1 MLNITEKKLENA
13 TMELKID
20 VPLEKVESEYKAAF
34 NKLQGIVKLD
44 GFRKGKAPLHMVE
57 ARFRKEAD
65 HEVAE
70 NLLRTVFLEAVEE
83 KQLTPIAYPKYEFE
97 KISREE
103 PFTFKA
109 VFEVPPTIELGKYTG
124 IAVDEQVCELTPENQ
139 QAEIDAIRERFAK
152 TEKRDEGALVING
165 DLVKMSVRRIDDVDA
180 AERDKVEYKE
190 YQIVVGK
197 SKDESALDK
206 YIVGMKAG
214 EQKEVDVRYPKDYH
228 VTDLAGQ
235 KVTYQ
240 VLINEIS
247 SVELPPV
254 DDELAKKLGYE
265 TADEFKKKTA
275 DYLEKYV
282 NEKTKGDAKAQ
293 ILKQIVEES
302 KFDIP
307 ESMILREMDHL
318 FRKTRESIGY
328 YSDNMEEFAA
338 IMGLEKEAFLAQLR
352 EEGTRT
358 IQTTMALSEIAKKE
372 EMKVDEN
379 RYREVIESIAKR
391 NNKTPEEIEKIVTE
405 NESRE
410 SIETEL
416 LLDSAMEF
424 IYENAK
430 VKKLKPISFEEFAK
444 SRARRY

>member
-1 MLNITEKKLENA
+1 MLTITEKKLDNA
-13 TMELKID
+13 RIEIQVD
-20 VPLEKVESEYKAAF
+20 VPIEKVESAYVTAF
-34 NKLQGIVKLD
+34 NKLQGVVKLD

-65 HEVAE
+65 QEVAE
-70 NLLRTVFLEAVEE
+70 NLLRTVFLEAVE
-83 KQLTPIAYPKYEFE
+83 QNQYTPIDYPRYEFD
-97 KISREE
+97 KISRES

-109 VFEVPPTIELGKYTG
+109 IFEVPPTVELGKYKG
-124 IAVDEQVCELTPENQ
+124 LAVDEQVVTVSDENVKT
-139 QAEIDAIRERFAK
+139 EIDAMRERFAK
-152 TEKRDEGALVING
+152 TEKRDASATVING
-165 DLVKMSVRRIDDVDA
+165 DLVKMKVRRIDDVEP
-180 AERDKVEYKE
+180 AEVDKVEYKD

-206 YIVGMKAG
+206 YIIGMKAD
-214 EQKEVDVRYPKDYH
+214 ERKEVDVKYPKEYQIA
-228 VTDLAGQ
+228 DLAGQ

-240 VLINEIS
+240 VLIEEIS

-265 TADEFKKKTA
+265 TAEEFKKKTA

-282 NEKTKGDAKAQ
+282 TERTKGDAKAG
-293 ILKQIVEES
+293 ILKQIVEDG

-307 ESMILREMDHL
+307 DSMIIREMDHL
-318 FRKTRESIGY
+318 FKRTRESIGY
-328 YSDNMEEFAA
+328 YSDNIEEFAA
-338 IMGLEKEAFLAQLR
+338 IMGIEKEAFLAQMR
-352 EEGTRT
+352 EEATQT
-358 IQTTMALSEIAKKE
+358 IRTTMSLSEIAKKE

-405 NESRE
+405 NQSRE
-410 SIETEL
+410 NIETEL

-430 VKKLKPISFEEFAK
+430 VRKLKPISFEEFAK
-444 SRARRY
+444 TRMRR